1 MSLMRDIRRRGK
13 NKVAAQNCRK
23 RKLEVIVTLEDTMS
37 EMQRARDKLAEERRQ
52 IDLQTRR
59 AKEKYAALYDHIFNS
74 LRDEQGRPYN
84 PAEFSLQQS
93 SDGNVFLVRMG
104 NSGSAASSVVSS
116 SSQHHTS
123 ASSSPTS
130 SSTSSSSAGGN
141 KRKDYSQQKKKSKE

>member
-23 RKLEVIVTLEDTMS
+23 RKLDVIVTLEDTMS

-52 IDLQTRR
+52 IDLQTRQ

-104 NSGSAASSVVSS
+104 NSSSPISSVVTSS
-116 SSQHHTS
+116 
-123 ASSSPTS
+123 SSSPTS
-130 SSTSSSSAGGN
+130 SSSSTTGS

>member
-1 MSLMRDIRRRGK
+1 M
-13 NKVAAQNCRK
+13 AAQNCRK
-23 RKLEVIVTLEDTMS
+23 RKLDVIVTLEDTMS

-52 IDLQTRR
+52 IDLQTRQ

-104 NSGSAASSVVSS
+104 NSSSPISSVVTSS
-116 SSQHHTS
+116 
-123 ASSSPTS
+123 SSSPTS
-130 SSTSSSSAGGN
+130 SSSSTTGS